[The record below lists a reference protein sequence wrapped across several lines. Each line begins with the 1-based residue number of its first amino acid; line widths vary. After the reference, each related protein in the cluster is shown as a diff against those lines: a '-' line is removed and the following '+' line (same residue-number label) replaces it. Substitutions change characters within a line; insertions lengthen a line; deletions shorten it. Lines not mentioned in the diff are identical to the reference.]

1 LIGDFKGNEYH
12 GLGRYNFNSGTVMQG
27 EFRNSQL
34 VKGKISYN
42 NSNSYEGE
50 LEDGQYH
57 GTGIFIRFDKDFYQG
72 QF

>member
-1 LIGDFKGNEYH
+1 
-12 GLGRYNFNSGTVMQG
+12 MQG